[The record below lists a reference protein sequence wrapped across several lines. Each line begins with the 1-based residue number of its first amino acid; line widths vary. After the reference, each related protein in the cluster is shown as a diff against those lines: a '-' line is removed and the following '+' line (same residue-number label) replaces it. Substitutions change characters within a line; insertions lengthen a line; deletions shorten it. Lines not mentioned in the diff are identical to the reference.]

1 MAAAVDSVAVVAVAP
16 AESASAGKRLTPIA
30 LAKGCHENMAPFFL
44 CTDLNAQCGIRLLNS
59 LRLMLTLLDAAKC
72 IHHFYR
78 RPS

>member
-1 MAAAVDSVAVVAVAP
+1 
-16 AESASAGKRLTPIA
+16 
-30 LAKGCHENMAPFFL
+30 MAPFFL